1 MELVGP
7 VQLLYIL
14 STLPAQMSIAE
25 LPFWNK
31 VAGALYVIH
40 YFNRSIVNPLF
51 VAPSISP
58 ARLELFLFA
67 CIFNWFNSA
76 CIGGWIVGYDV
87 GFAGYEGNG
96 SLLNDFSPSPVQQVV
111 PYFGAALFAYSMINN
126 IRAERTLWRLRREEA
141 LRRVSKKND
150 EAGKETSAAEKQTN
164 IYHKVYVIPPPNGL
178 FRWILYPHYSFEWLE
193 WVGFVLVGLAVYP
206 VRSGAASLLT
216 QTPSITLAPWLWPFA
231 SLANW
236 LKLPLPLPALVFVL
250 NDVFTMLPQARR
262 GRKWYIEKFG
272 RDKVAGRTAVIP
284 GIPFL

>member
-7 VQLLYIL
+7 VQLLHIL
-14 STLPAQMSIAE
+14 ATLPAQMSIAE

-76 CIGGWIVGYDV
+76 YIGGWIVGYDV
-87 GFAGYEGNG
+87 GFAGYEANG
-96 SLLNDFSPSPVQQVV
+96 TLLDGFSPSSVQQMV
-111 PYFGAALFAYSMINN
+111 PYFGVALFAYSMINN

-141 LRRVSKKND
+141 LRRAAKKND
-150 EAGKETSAAEKQTN
+150 TSAAANGKTN
-164 IYHKVYVIPPPNGL
+164 IYHKVYAIPPPNGL

-193 WVGFVLVGLAVYP
+193 WIGFVLVGLAVYP
-206 VRSGAASLLT
+206 VRSGGLLM

-236 LKLPLPLPALVFVL
+236 LNLPLPLPALVFVL
-250 NDVFTMLPQARR
+250 NNVFTMLPQARR
-262 GRKWYIEKFG
+262 GREWYIGKFG
-272 RDKVAGRTAVIP
+272 KDKVAGRSAVLP

>member
-7 VQLLYIL
+7 VQMLHIL
-14 STLPAQMSIAE
+14 ATLPVQMSIAE

-58 ARLELFLFA
+58 ARLEFFLFA

-76 CIGGWIVGYDV
+76 CIGGWIVGYDLDL
-87 GFAGYEGNG
+87 AGYKSNG
-96 SLLNDFSPSPVQQVV
+96 ALLNNLPLSSVQQAI
-111 PYFGAALFAYSMINN
+111 PYIGCALYAYSMINN
-126 IRAERTLWRLRREEA
+126 IRAERGLWSLRREEA
-141 LRRVSKKND
+141 LRRAAKKND
-150 EAGKETSAAEKQTN
+150 EAGKEISAEGKTN
-164 IYHKVYVIPPPNGL
+164 IYHKVYVIPPAKGL

-193 WVGFVLVGLAVYP
+193 WIGFALVGLAVYP
-206 VRSGAASLLT
+206 TRSGALST
-216 QTPSITLAPWLWPFA
+216 QNTQSITLAPWLWPFA

-236 LKLPLPLPALVFVL
+236 LKVPLPLPALVFVL
-250 NDVFTMLPQARR
+250 NNVFTMLPQARR

-272 RDKVAGRTAVIP
+272 KDKVAGRSAVIP